1 MCMKNTCGRSKKKWL
16 CRAVTWSP
24 LSRAALMVGFTC
36 GSVRVMSPMT
46 IVLSPAAWKAA
57 HEVRPWNGC
66 IFAPSMTAPRSPRG
80 TLTLAMSFF
89 TSGSASGPSAPA
101 LLTMATARISSSDR
115 RVVFMTSLLSFL
127 SFVSSVRDTTPD
139 LASTEENL
147 KTEQGDEG
155 EGHPLAAAQ
164 DPIACPH
171 APREAAERDERH
183 GKPEKD
189 VE

>member
-1 MCMKNTCGRSKKKWL
+1 
-16 CRAVTWSP
+16 
-24 LSRAALMVGFTC
+24 
-36 GSVRVMSPMT
+36 MT
-46 IVLSPAAWKAA
+46 IVLSPAAWNAA

-80 TLTLAMSFF
+80 TLTFATPFF
-89 TSGSASGPSAPA
+89 TSGLRPVIFATSSASGPSAPA

-139 LASTEENL
+139 LASTEENP

-171 APREAAERDERH
+171 APREAAKRDERH